1 MSKFDKCIKLLLV
14 YEDGFSISVSASNLA
29 KDIEWVAGILPFLT
43 RVGALICLVLLMTG
57 AF

>member
-14 YEDGFSISVSASNLA
+14 YEDGFSISDSASNLA
-29 KDIEWVAGILPFLT
+29 KDIEWVAGILPFLI